1 MTCFKFFRIEDQ
13 KATNISLPSIKSV
26 SEDGDDYRRSF
37 GSFSSLKRYT
47 SKTSLISTY
56 DFIRD
61 KVSDAVPK
69 SFKKKPD
76 ETKLRFVVAFFFLV
90 IVLVISLAQIF
101 YAQHKGQ
108 VSYITIFLICF
119 TVFFVFRKEYLEML
133 SLKNITIQ
141 SVFMM
146 A

>member
-1 MTCFKFFRIEDQ
+1 MKVLVTCEAFTIRVLLQKKNIFYRNEDIRPQ
-13 KATNISLPSIKSV
+13 RPLSLPSMKSI
-26 SEDGDDYRRSF
+26 SEDGDDDIRSRF

-61 KVSDAVPK
+61 KVHDAVPK

-101 YAQHKGQ
+101 YAQHKGE
-108 VSYITIFLICF
+108 VRFSILYCMF
-119 TVFFVFRKEYLEML
+119 
-133 SLKNITIQ
+133 
-141 SVFMM
+141 
-146 A
+146 

>member
-1 MTCFKFFRIEDQ
+1 M
-13 KATNISLPSIKSV
+13 SLPSIKSV
-26 SEDGDDYRRSF
+26 SEDGDDDMRSRF

-56 DFIRD
+56 DFIRE
-61 KVSDAVPK
+61 KVHDAVPK

-90 IVLVISLAQIF
+90 IGLVISLAQIF

-108 VSYITIFLICF
+108 VRFSIQLTKNFQSLFKDLVQGRNYQ
-119 TVFFVFRKEYLEML
+119 VFETNF
-133 SLKNITIQ
+133 IQ
-141 SVFMM
+141 I
-146 A
+146 

>member
-1 MTCFKFFRIEDQ
+1 MLTFKCSNFLLFFRIEDQ

-26 SEDGDDYRRSF
+26 SEDGDDYRSRF

-108 VSYITIFLICF
+108 VIFNCEIL
-119 TVFFVFRKEYLEML
+119 VFVVIFP
-133 SLKNITIQ
+133 
-141 SVFMM
+141 
-146 A
+146 

>member
-1 MTCFKFFRIEDQ
+1 MTCFLFSRIEDQ

-108 VSYITIFLICF
+108 VSFIKYKFYFGLPYFCF
-119 TVFFVFRKEYLEML
+119 SE
-133 SLKNITIQ
+133 KN
-141 SVFMM
+141 FWKC
-146 A
+146 

>member
-1 MTCFKFFRIEDQ
+1 MRLSQLESSFKKYIFYRNEDIRPQ
-13 KATNISLPSIKSV
+13 RPLSLPSMKSV
-26 SEDGDDYRRSF
+26 SEDGDDDMRSRF

-61 KVSDAVPK
+61 KVHDAVPK

-108 VSYITIFLICF
+108 VRFSIQLT
-119 TVFFVFRKEYLEML
+119 
-133 SLKNITIQ
+133 KNFQ
-141 SVFMM
+141 SEFQ
-146 A
+146 